1 MAFNNAIPSEVKCVL
16 FFIKSDAF
24 LNLSKSNRLTPE
36 REYFVKNGINFWLI
50 SSDLA
55 IIHSATSRF
64 LASLIVPHPKN
75 LESTPSN
82 SLSLMC

>member
-24 LNLSKSNRLTPE
+24 LNLSKSDHKGGHPLNEGASNRLTPE

-64 LASLIVPHPKN
+64 L
-75 LESTPSN
+75 
-82 SLSLMC
+82 

>member
-36 REYFVKNGINFWLI
+36 ILRSTEGTCWTAPPSGGAGEYFVKNGINFWLI

-64 LASLIVPHPKN
+64 L
-75 LESTPSN
+75 
-82 SLSLMC
+82 